1 MQHHREVVAH
11 APVYARRGLLL
22 SKKLATVLTVG
33 ALSLTG
39 CSLAPAGGASVPDP
53 AAAGLSAETAP
64 STPTKTAAAS
74 KAAAA
79 APKAAATKSGAKAA
93 DKPASAPAPK
103 QAAAQAAAPAPAL
116 AVPQATAA
124 KPAVSAPRPAPAK
137 TPAAPEAKAVPA
149 ANVAPAAAAGSGN
162 QAATTL
168 GWGPVIAGD
177 EFSTTGAPDRAKW
190 SVYNG
195 KGHAGKGLRSRDHVS
210 VGGGAVTIRGDAAG
224 KTGGMSAKFA
234 RQKYGK
240 WETRMRVAH
249 NDPQYHPV
257 LILWPD
263 NSADAYSGRCWEIDY
278 AEGNNGPG
286 RMSFFNHIA
295 CPGNGKVHTYAK
307 KAIDTRQWHNYAVEW
322 SPTKITG
329 YIDGVKWYEDTT
341 PANIASVSMH
351 QTIQLDWFPNGTA
364 TKPSQMQVDWV
375 RVYK

>member
-1 MQHHREVVAH
+1 M
-11 APVYARRGLLL
+11 LN
-22 SKKLATVLTVG
+22 KKLATVLTLG

-39 CSLAPAGGASVPDP
+39 CSLAPTGGGAGPEA
-53 AAAGLSAETAP
+53 AAAGLSAATAP
-64 STPTKTAAAS
+64 AAPTK
-74 KAAAA
+74 AAA
-79 APKAAATKSGAKAA
+79 APKAAA
-93 DKPASAPAPK
+93 PAPK
-103 QAAAQAAAPAPAL
+103 AAATKSAVKATDKAAAAPVAKPAAPAAAPAPA
-116 AVPQATAA
+116 
-124 KPAVSAPRPAPAK
+124 PAVLPVTAPKPAPAPK
-137 TPAAPEAKAVPA
+137 PAAAKTSVAQQAKAVPA
-149 ANVAPAAAAGSGN
+149 ANVAPAAASGSGN
-162 QAATTL
+162 QAATML
-168 GWGPVIAGD
+168 GWGPVVAGD
-177 EFSTTGAPDRAKW
+177 EFSNTGVPDRAKW

-195 KGHAGKGLRSRDHVS
+195 KGHAGKGLRSRDAVT
-210 VGGGAVTIRGDAAG
+210 VGGGALTIKGDAAG

-263 NSADAYSGRCWEIDY
+263 NSADAYNGKCWEIDY

-295 CPGNGKVHTYAK
+295 CPGNGKVQTYAK

-341 PANIASVSMH
+341 PANIANVSMH
-351 QTIQLDWFPNGTA
+351 QTIQLDWFPNGGA
-364 TKPSQMQVDWV
+364 TTPSHMDVDWV

>member
-1 MQHHREVVAH
+1 MFK
-11 APVYARRGLLL
+11 
-22 SKKLATVLTVG
+22 KKLATAITVG

-39 CSLAPAGGASVPDP
+39 CASATEGAPAPDAAGPKTSASATPATTGKDS
-53 AAAGLSAETAP
+53 AAAA
-64 STPTKTAAAS
+64 PTKAATPAPKAAAS

-79 APKAAATKSGAKAA
+79 APATKIVPAAAVQAPAAK
-93 DKPASAPAPK
+93 PAPAPK
-103 QAAAQAAAPAPAL
+103 Q
-116 AVPQATAA
+116 VPS
-124 KPAVSAPRPAPAK
+124 K
-137 TPAAPEAKAVPA
+137 
-149 ANVAPAAAAGSGN
+149 APAAVQPKAAPLANTAATAISGK
-162 QAATTL
+162 QAASML
-168 GWGPVIAGD
+168 GWGPAVAGD
-177 EFSTTGAPDRAKW
+177 EFSNTGAPDPAKW
-190 SVYNG
+190 SVYDG
-195 KGHAGKGLRSRDHVS
+195 KGHAGKGLRSRDAVT
-210 VGGGAVTIRGDAAG
+210 VGGGALTIKGDSAG

-263 NSADAYSGRCWEIDY
+263 NSADAYSGKCWEIDY
-278 AEGNNGPG
+278 AEGNKGPG
-286 RMSFFNHIA
+286 QMSFFNHIA
-295 CPGNGKVHTYAK
+295 CPGNGKVHTYAR

-341 PANIASVSMH
+341 PANIANVSMH

-364 TKPSQMQVDWV
+364 TTPSQMDVDWV

>member
-1 MQHHREVVAH
+1 
-11 APVYARRGLLL
+11 LLN
-22 SKKLATVLTVG
+22 KKLATALTLGV
-33 ALSLTG
+33 LSLTG
-39 CSLAPAGGASVPDP
+39 CSLAPAGGASGPDA

-64 STPTKTAAAS
+64 ATPTQEAAAP
-74 KAAAA
+74 KAAAP
-79 APKAAATKSGAKAA
+79 APKAAATKSAAKAV
-93 DKPASAPAPK
+93 DEPAAGPAPK
-103 QAAAQAAAPAPAL
+103 PAAAQAAAPAPAP
-116 AVPQATAA
+116 AVLPVTAP
-124 KPAVSAPRPAPAK
+124 KPAAAPKPAPVQTRVAQQ
-137 TPAAPEAKAVPA
+137 AKAVPA
-149 ANVAPAAAAGSGN
+149 ANVAPAAASGSGN
-162 QAATTL
+162 QAATRL
-168 GWGPVIAGD
+168 GWGPVVAGD
-177 EFSTTGAPDRAKW
+177 EFSNTGVPDRAKW

-195 KGHAGKGLRSRDHVS
+195 KGHAGKGLRSRDAVT
-210 VGGGAVTIRGDAAG
+210 VGGGALTIKGDAAG

-263 NSADAYSGRCWEIDY
+263 NSADAYSGKCWEIDY

-295 CPGNGKVHTYAK
+295 CPGNGKVQTYAK

-341 PANIASVSMH
+341 PANIANVSMH
-351 QTIQLDWFPNGTA
+351 QTIQLDWFPNGGA
-364 TKPSQMQVDWV
+364 TTPSQMDVDWV

>member
-1 MQHHREVVAH
+1 M
-11 APVYARRGLLL
+11 LN
-22 SKKLATVLTVG
+22 KKLATVLAVG

-39 CSLAPAGGASVPDP
+39 CSLAPTGGTSGPDA

-64 STPTKTAAAS
+64 ASTTPAATKAAAS
-74 KAAAA
+74 TPA
-79 APKAAATKSGAKAA
+79 APVPTATGTKSAAKAA
-93 DKPASAPAPK
+93 DKPGSAPAPK
-103 QAAAQAAAPAPAL
+103 PAAAQAATAAPAASVLPA
-116 AVPQATAA
+116 ATAA
-124 KPAVSAPRPAPAK
+124 KPAASAPTPAPVK
-137 TPAAPEAKAVPA
+137 APVAQQAKAVPA
-149 ANVAPAAAAGSGN
+149 ASVAPAAATGSGN

-177 EFSTTGAPDRAKW
+177 EFSNTGVPDRAKW

-195 KGHAGKGLRSRDHVS
+195 KGHAGKGLRSRDAVT
-210 VGGGAVTIRGDAAG
+210 VGGGALSIKGDAAG

-263 NSADAYSGRCWEIDY
+263 NSADAYNGKCWEIDY

-341 PANIASVSMH
+341 PANIANVSMH
-351 QTIQLDWFPNGTA
+351 QTIQLDWFPNGGA
-364 TKPSQMQVDWV
+364 TTPSQMDVDWV